1 MEKVVKQIDFRDLRE
16 NVKAQEQ
23 ERHKI
28 VLAKNNYSI
37 LSFKSDPFPP
47 QKWKTKNISIPLTAF
62 LPFFVLFKCDVH
74 DVFVF
79 SVRLKSRAV
88 LLFLFPVLTSSSIW
102 FISSHVCG
110 ISYASETL
118 VFLNGKQKLGT
129 VKEGLRFFPPI
140 FDSFTISFVL
150 HCIFLLF
157 KTVCSRVRNSTFPL
171 SNIWRV
177 DVRLCLIFVLRLWEV
192 A

>member
-88 LLFLFPVLTSSSIW
+88 LLFLFPVLTFLPNLIHLLACLWHFLRERDSS
-102 FISSHVCG
+102 
-110 ISYASETL
+110 
-118 VFLNGKQKLGT
+118 
-129 VKEGLRFFPPI
+129 
-140 FDSFTISFVL
+140 
-150 HCIFLLF
+150 LF
-157 KTVCSRVRNSTFPL
+157 KWKTKTGDSKRGITFFSPDL
-171 SNIWRV
+171 
-177 DVRLCLIFVLRLWEV
+177 
-192 A
+192 